1 MKKIISICMIFTLLL
16 GLPAC
21 GTAQQDTSS
30 GTTQG
35 ISAEQEAALPS
46 EIGSGES
53 EGEELTMKEEPKEN
67 TDNFETNI
75 LVVYFSA
82 TGTTKPLANGGGQPQ
97 QPGHVRNTE
106 DIRALRAKVLYDLD
120 ILTSAG
126 EQIPLSCF

>member
-53 EGEELTMKEEPKEN
+53 EGEELTMKYTFLRLEPQSRWQTMRRSSSMPICMRLCPKNLIRKQILLIILMEGRIRN
-67 TDNFETNI
+67 KVIPQPVPLFPVVWRIWDNM
-75 LVVYFSA
+75 
-82 TGTTKPLANGGGQPQ
+82 G
-97 QPGHVRNTE
+97 
-106 DIRALRAKVLYDLD
+106 
-120 ILTSAG
+120 
-126 EQIPLSCF
+126 